1 MTDAHDPPP
10 RIDWIEAG
18 DLGATLPGRLG
29 MTVLPGK
36 TGASQRY
43 PGRIYRA
50 DLDTDLA
57 ALRRAGVGLLV
68 LLVEDAELARWSNPD
83 IARRAADHEIHVARF
98 PMPDGHAPSRR
109 SEMDAILAAID
120 AARATTNVAVACMGG
135 VGRTGT
141 VAACALV
148 AAGWDAAAAIDHVRA
163 IRHPEAVE
171 TDVQRSFVR
180 SYRSAALGAPARVGE

>member
-1 MTDAHDPPP
+1 
-10 RIDWIEAG
+10 
-18 DLGATLPGRLG
+18 

-50 DLDTDLA
+50 DLDADLA
-57 ALRRAGVGLLV
+57 ALRRAEVRLLV
-68 LLVEDAELARWSNPD
+68 LLVEDAELSRWSDPEL
-83 IARRAADHEIHVARF
+83 ARRAAEHGIRVARF
-98 PMPDGHAPSRR
+98 PMPDGHAPSGP

-120 AARATTNVAVACMGG
+120 AARAAANVAVACMGG

-148 AAGWDAAAAIDHVRA
+148 AAGWDADAAIDHVRT

-180 SYRSAALGAPARVGE
+180 TYRSAALRASARVAE